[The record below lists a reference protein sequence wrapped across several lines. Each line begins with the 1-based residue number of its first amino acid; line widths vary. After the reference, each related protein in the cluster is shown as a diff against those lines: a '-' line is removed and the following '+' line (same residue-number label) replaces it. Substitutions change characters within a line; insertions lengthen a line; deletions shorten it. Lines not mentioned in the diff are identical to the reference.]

1 MPMLGPKAF
10 EQSAGFLRVR
20 NAVNPL
26 DNSAVHPE
34 SYWLVEEMATK
45 TGSTVKD
52 FVGNSALRKQI
63 NIKDFVSEKVGEF
76 TITDIMKELEK
87 PGRDPRNQIEEFRF
101 AENVHSMEDLVKGMQ
116 IPGIITNITNFGA
129 FVDIGVKQDGLV
141 HISHLSNRY
150 ITDANQAVKL
160 GQKVMVTV
168 MEVDI
173 SRKRIA
179 LSMKEGQAPE
189 EDKKVNQKLKVQKN
203 NPKPIDPF
211 QQKLMELKK
220 KFSD

>member
-1 MPMLGPKAF
+1 M
-10 EQSAGFLRVR
+10 R

-26 DNSAVHPE
+26 DNSADHPE

-189 EDKKVNQKLKVQKN
+189 EDKKVYQKLKVQKN